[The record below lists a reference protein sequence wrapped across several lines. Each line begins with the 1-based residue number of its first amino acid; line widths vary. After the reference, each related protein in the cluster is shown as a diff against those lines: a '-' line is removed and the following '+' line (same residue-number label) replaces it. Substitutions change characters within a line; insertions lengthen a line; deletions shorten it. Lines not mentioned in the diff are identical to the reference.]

1 MFNKLNKLV
10 SLIALTGL
18 PFAIS
23 TPATAQDLILQ
34 PFTAHYSSTWDVG
47 LKIAGKATRQLQQL
61 ENGHWQLSLNAKAL
75 VAKLNETSVMTIDN
89 GQISPLNYRYQRKI
103 LNNNKQLQV
112 EFDWPNKQATTTTSN
127 SWSMPIEPPLQDK
140 LSVQL
145 QLRQDISQQTSD
157 RFSYQVAA
165 GGKVESFHYQ
175 VHQKEL
181 LSLPSGQYQAIKVER
196 LRVEDNKRQTYI
208 WFAPELDFHVV
219 RIVQIEPDGK
229 RYQLDL
235 DSLAQ

>member
-1 MFNKLNKLV
+1 
-10 SLIALTGL
+10 
-18 PFAIS
+18 
-23 TPATAQDLILQ
+23 
-34 PFTAHYSSTWDVG
+34 
-47 LKIAGKATRQLQQL
+47 
-61 ENGHWQLSLNAKAL
+61 
-75 VAKLNETSVMTIDN
+75 MTIDN
-89 GQISPLNYRYQRKI
+89 GQISPLSYRYQRKI

-157 RFSYQVAA
+157 SLSYQVAA
-165 GGKVESFHYQ
+165 GGKVESVHYL

-181 LSLPSGQYQAIKVER
+181 LNLPSGQYQAIKVER

-208 WFAPELDFHVV
+208 WFAPELDFHIV